1 MKTENTVKNEGR
13 REAFSPTPWKYRAD
27 ALDIVDKNGRIIAD
41 FLGICSGQE
50 QAANGY
56 LMAAAPQLYEFVE
69 MFTTISGQIL
79 LSSADNGAELYQKAL
94 DLIALANGEGESC

>member
-1 MKTENTVKNEGR
+1 MNTVNTEKNEDR
-13 REAFSPTPWKYRAD
+13 RLRVSPRPWKYRPD
-27 ALDIVDKNGRIIAD
+27 AEDIVDQHGRIIAD
-41 FLGICSGQE
+41 FLGICNGPE
-50 QAANGY
+50 QAANGH